1 MNKQDLIKNIRKNLN
16 QKKSFL
22 DKRTFNSYDDKI
34 SNNIFIKNAKI
45 KTLEKINAELSQ
57 YTNLINT
64 KKKLEEEKIRKVE
77 ERRIKKENNIIE
89 NNVKFLDM
97 TDYAI
102 GQDHIVNIIMT
113 LKSFMGQNVIINI
126 KGQKIGL
133 FSASDDI
140 LNLSIPFENFNSWWE
155 EQGKWNF
162 FGNSYFFLYPD
173 AKMYFYGEN
182 LNIPEKRIIQFFQ
195 GANNGLCFFNPIREW
210 AENKYDEA
218 KGKSTKDRYK
228 TILKNLT
235 NYEIEYKNGVTEE
248 NINLLCNELKIDVSI
263 LSPLTEKTYLHC
275 KSSIKGLKHFKFIN
289 NRLNHIELNEY
300 LKNDEPIF
308 CTNEEMIKIKNELTK
323 NNEYHIFSRF
333 KTKITSIQTLENN
346 YKLKNETSEIYHNF
360 EIETDLIN
368 CKIDDITQPEL
379 SKFIKN
385 GTHYNATIDFKDVKT
400 YDINDVYH
408 IDMKKAY
415 PSFYLCKFYE
425 GFLGKITD
433 FRKTDKIQGVG
444 IYYIYDL
451 VIPENHKFY
460 AYNDKMKIYF
470 SNNIYTS
477 PELKFLS
484 SIGSTYKILCGCWG
498 VQPKDFRFNDA
509 MLENNNY
516 SLWTGKCDCHHLKNQ
531 ISMDGDE
538 DLYNVILSTL
548 DNDKKIIMNANKEI
562 TVYYDKPHNYHLGH
576 ITSFI
581 LSYQRLNIIE
591 QFLTMDYDNIIRI
604 CVDGIYSIDEPKILK
619 NSFRPKNDEK
629 TFDNVAGNYYISNI
643 EHNLYIQNIYSLF
656 LNPLNLS
663 EDREHYKNELHL
675 GAGGCGKTHVN
686 LLDKGLI
693 NVLYVAPSW
702 KLARNKN
709 KEYKIHTTVLARV
722 DTKDIEKINYVKR
735 FSNVLI
741 IDECSMMSEEQKN
754 RIFDLYKDFKIIFC
768 GDLGYQL
775 SSFEGQE
782 MTTKG
787 FNKIIEYKTNHR
799 CKDDKLL
806 FLLQQLRNMIK
817 STEITGEEMIKYVKE
832 YIKDSIIN
840 KDKLKTLYKIE
851 DMILTGTKLSR
862 DDYTNMFKD
871 LKKYYVEETTRFYSK
886 GDIFI
891 DEEPPSSIIRHGYTT
906 HSIQGETAHHNLYID
921 LNGMWDRRMLYT
933 ALSRAKY
940 LNQIYLII

>member
-1 MNKQDLIKNIRKNLN
+1 MTKQDLIKNIRKVLN

-22 DKRTFNSYDDKI
+22 DKRTFNAYDDKI
-34 SNNIFIKNAKI
+34 SNNIFLKNAKI
-45 KTLEKINAELSQ
+45 KTLENINAELLG

-102 GQDHIVNIIMT
+102 GQDHIVKIIMT

-133 FSASDDI
+133 FSAGDDI
-140 LNLSIPFENFNSWWE
+140 LNLSVPFENFNSWWE

-218 KGKSTKDRYK
+218 KGKSTKDKYK

-346 YKLKNETSEIYHNF
+346 YKLKNETSEIFHNF

-368 CKIDDITQPEL
+368 CKIDDITQSDL

-385 GTHYNATIDFKDVKT
+385 GTHYNGTIDFKDVKT

-415 PSFYLCKFYE
+415 ASFYLCKFYE

-433 FRKTDKIQGVG
+433 FRKTDKIEGVG

-498 VQPKDFRFNDA
+498 VQPKDFRFNNE

-516 SLWTGKCDCHHLKNQ
+516 SLWTGKCDCHHLKNK

-604 CVDGIYSIDEPKILK
+604 CVDGIYSVTEPKILK

-629 TFDNVAGNYYISNI
+629 TFLNVAGNYYISNM
-643 EHNLYIQNIYSLF
+643 EHNLFIQNIYSLF
-656 LNPLNLS
+656 LNPSNLA
-663 EDREHYKNELHL
+663 ENREHNKNELHL
-675 GAGGCGKTHVN
+675 GAGGCGKTHIN

-806 FLLQQLRNMIK
+806 FLLEQLRTMIK

>member
-34 SNNIFIKNAKI
+34 YNNVFLKNAKI

-64 KKKLEEEKIRKVE
+64 KKKLEEERIRKIEEKKIRT
-77 ERRIKKENNIIE
+77 
-89 NNVKFLDM
+89 NVRFLDM
-97 TDYAI
+97 RDFEPNE
-102 GQDHIVNIIMT
+102 GIVEIIMT
-113 LKSFMGQNVIINI
+113 LKEFRGQNINVNI
-126 KGQKIGL
+126 DNNTTI
-133 FSASDDI
+133 
-140 LNLSIPFENFNSWWE
+140 NFFVPLEDFNNWWIE
-155 EQGKWNF
+155 SGIWNF
-162 FGNSYFFLYPD
+162 YKDSSTIKYPD
-173 AKMYFYGEN
+173 SKMYFYGEN
-182 LNIPEKRIIQFFQ
+182 LNIKINKIIQFFQ

-218 KGKSTKDRYK
+218 KGSSTKKRYK
-228 TILKNLT
+228 TILTKLT
-235 NYEIEYKNGVTEE
+235 DYEIEYKNGVTED

-300 LKNDEPIF
+300 LKNDEPVF
-308 CTNEEMIKIKNELTK
+308 CNNEEMIKIKNELSK
-323 NNEYHIFSRF
+323 NKDYHIFSRF
-333 KTKITSIQTLENN
+333 SDKITSIQTLENN
-346 YKLKNETSEIYHNF
+346 YKLRNETNEIFHNF

-385 GTHYNATIDFKDVKT
+385 GTHYNGTIDFKDVKT
-400 YDINDVYH
+400 YDINDIYH

-433 FRKTDKIQGVG
+433 FRKTNKIEGVG

-498 VQPKDFRFNDA
+498 VQPKDFRFNNE

-516 SLWTGKCDCHHLKNQ
+516 SLWTGKCDCHHLKNK

-562 TVYYDKPHNYHLGH
+562 TVYYDKPHNFHLGH

-629 TFDNVAGNYYISNI
+629 NFNNVAGNYYISNI

-656 LNPLNLS
+656 LNPSNLA
-663 EDREHYKNELHL
+663 ENREHNKNELHL

-686 LLDKGLI
+686 LLDKGFI

-702 KLARNKN
+702 KLARNKY

-775 SSFEGQE
+775 SAYEGQE

-806 FLLQQLRNMIK
+806 FLLQQLRTMIK

-862 DDYTNMFKD
+862 DDYTDMFKD

-940 LNQIYLII
+940 LNQIYLIV